1 MADPLPRIEIAP
13 FGDAATLRAAV
24 GAAVDQLRPPATLL
38 DPVFEV
44 CGHAATV
51 VLAVEVDGRLCLCL
65 PYRTGEAVQVEQV
78 VVAART
84 AANFLPWIRRIFPD
98 AAIGD
103 APPRPV
109 VVVAERLE
117 PEVVELVARIAG
129 GSCYTY
135 LPVRVAGER
144 VVLLRPAGAPLP
156 PFRTGPESAWDHLDA
171 EEERVLFGG

>member
-24 GAAVDQLRPPATLL
+24 GSAVDQLRPPATLL
-38 DPVFEV
+38 DAAFEV
-44 CGHAATV
+44 CGHGAVV
-51 VLAVEVDGRLCLCL
+51 VLAVEGDGRLCLCL
-65 PYRTGEAVQVEQV
+65 PYRGGEAVRVERV

-98 AAIGD
+98 AAIGEQ
-103 APPRPV
+103 PPRPV
-109 VVVAERLE
+109 VVAEQLE
-117 PEVVELVARIAG
+117 AEVVELVARVAG

-156 PFRTGPESAWDHLDA
+156 PFRTGPADAWDHLSG